1 MDKGLIVKV
10 LVVFF
15 ALLFLLQP
23 FAMSIQ
29 NWSGGG
35 NNGNSDVYQGTANVN
50 VTIYSY
56 GAFLYAEGLT
66 QEQEGKVVANPEVLN
81 IENIGEEGE
90 EVLRIT
96 LRGSSKTREVYS
108 GLKNLG
114 ISTLAVAQ
122 IGLPEEY
129 TVSLENGT
137 EMEIHG
143 GYTQMLMEPLMKTG
157 RQISYVLVVQTDG
170 SSTYGVVDA
179 RSYSSEVELEGKAE
193 VVGANASAYLFTI
206 PWENRTLDTSALKN
220 TYGEENVTY
229 SQNDYITFDPP
240 LSAEETVLYKTNYI
254 TYISEESASVLAN
267 FTNRSRVEMDFAGKA
282 VFPDSV
288 LQVNAGAPPNLSF
301 EQEQVKTY
309 RVNFPEKIGGYVL
322 EAEELDI
329 PSELDFSE
337 GENATVVF
345 NATVTGNMILGIRE
359 IHLVKN

>member
-1 MDKGLIVKV
+1 
-10 LVVFF
+10 
-15 ALLFLLQP
+15 
-23 FAMSIQ
+23 MSIQ
-29 NWSGGG
+29 NWSGEG

-66 QEQEGKVVANPEVLN
+66 EDQKGQVTANPEVLS

-96 LRGSSKTREVYS
+96 LRDSSKTREVYS

-114 ISTLAVAQ
+114 IGTMAVAQ
-122 IGLPEEY
+122 IGLPEKY

-137 EMEIHG
+137 QMEIHG

-157 RQISYVLVVQTDG
+157 REISYVLVVQTDG
-170 SSTYGVVDA
+170 SSTYGVVEA
-179 RSYSSEVELEGKAE
+179 RSYSSEVELEGE
-193 VVGANASAYLFTI
+193 TEIVSANASAYLFTI
-206 PWENRTLDTSALKN
+206 AWENRTLDTSALKSD
-220 TYGEENVTY
+220 YGEGNVTY
-229 SQNDYITFDPP
+229 NQKDYITFDPP
-240 LSAEETVLYKTNYI
+240 LSAEETVLYKASYV
-254 TYISEESASVLAN
+254 TYISSASASVLAN
-267 FTNRSRVEMDFAGKA
+267 FTNRSRAEADFAGKA

-288 LQVNAGAPPNLSF
+288 LQVNAAAPPNLSF

-309 RVNFPEKIGGYVL
+309 RVSFPEKIEGYVL

-329 PSELDFSE
+329 PSELDFSK

-345 NATVTGNMILGIRE
+345 NATVTGNMILGIKE

>member
-1 MDKGLIVKV
+1 MVKI

-29 NWSGGG
+29 NWSGGA
-35 NNGNSDVYQGTANVN
+35 NTENSEVYQGTANIN

-66 QEQEGKVVANPEVLN
+66 PEQQEQVLANPEVLE

-96 LRGSSKTREVYS
+96 LRDSSKTREVYS

-129 TVSLENGT
+129 TISLENGT
-137 EMEIHG
+137 GMEIHG
-143 GYTQMLMEPLMKTG
+143 GYTQMLMEPMMKTG
-157 RQISYVLVVQTDG
+157 RQISYVLVVHTDG
-170 SSTYGVVDA
+170 SNTHGVVDA
-179 RSYSSEVELEGKAE
+179 RSYSSEVELEGE
-193 VVGANASAYLFTI
+193 VEIIGADASAYLFTI
-206 PWENRTLDTSALKN
+206 PWENRTLDTSALKS
-220 TYGEENVTY
+220 TYGEENITY
-229 SQNDYITFDPP
+229 NKKDYITFDPP
-240 LSAEETVLYKTNYI
+240 LSAGETVMYKTSYV
-254 TYISEESASVLAN
+254 TYISEESASILAN
-267 FTNRSRVEMDFAGKA
+267 FTNKSRAEADFDGKA

-288 LQVNAGAPPNLSF
+288 LQVNAGATPNLSF
-301 EQEQVKTY
+301 EHEQVKTY
-309 RVNFPEKIGGYVL
+309 SVSFPEKIGGYML
-322 EAEELDI
+322 ETEKLDI
-329 PSELDFSE
+329 PSELELSE